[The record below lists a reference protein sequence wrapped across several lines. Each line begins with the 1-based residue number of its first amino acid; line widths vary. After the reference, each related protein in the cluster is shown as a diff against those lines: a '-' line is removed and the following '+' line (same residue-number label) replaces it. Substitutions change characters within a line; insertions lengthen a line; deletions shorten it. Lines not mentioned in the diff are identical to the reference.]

1 MAGEQTKY
9 SNVAY
14 VILGFLATKDKP
26 LSGYDLKQ
34 WIDGSV
40 RLFFAAS
47 FGQIYPELKKLEA
60 AGLVE
65 GVPNATGGR
74 ARTEYTITDTGH
86 AELRVWLLQSENR
99 IEMRDEGIL
108 RIFFAADLTKH
119 ERLTKLEELK
129 AERVESLE
137 TLKAVHAMTRGEIK
151 EMPDLVL
158 DYGLGL
164 HQYVIDW
171 CDRAIRAV
179 ENQAAVESQ

>member
-1 MAGEQTKY
+1 LAAMAAKY

-26 LSGYDLKQ
+26 LSGYDIKG

-40 RLFFAAS
+40 RFFFAAS

-74 ARTEYTITDTGH
+74 TRNEYTITDAGH
-86 AELRVWLLQSENR
+86 DELRAWLLQSENR

-108 RIFFAADLTKH
+108 RIFFSEDLTKS
-119 ERLTKLEELK
+119 ERLTKLEEIK

-151 EMPDLVL
+151 DMPDLVL

-171 CDRAIRAV
+171 CDRAISAV
-179 ENQAAVESQ
+179 EKQDAVQSQ